1 MERVELERIIK
12 DKLASAGLLD
22 YVDRDKS
29 QLLEF
34 PEEFFLETVLKDGS
48 KLDDANK
55 MVEQVRSDLQSRGV
69 RLDSIVRALW
79 NVKEPVE
86 KFPAA
91 VYPDSEGKHI
101 LAIPFAATLES
112 GSRTQRVWVDVT
124 PGAYEELKRTG
135 RHNDE
140 FLCSTVADFLRLQLS
155 YGGASYWDP
164 IRYPRRRLDEADVLY
179 LVSHSPVTAG

>member
-1 MERVELERIIK
+1 MEKAELDRIIK
-12 DKLASAGLLD
+12 DKLASAGLLE

-34 PEEFFLETVLKDGS
+34 PEEFFLEIVLRDGS

-91 VYPDSEGKHI
+91 VYPDSEGKYI
-101 LAIPFAATLES
+101 LAIPFVAILES
-112 GSRTQRVWVDVT
+112 GSRQQRAWVDMT
-124 PGAYEELKRTG
+124 PGAYDELKRVG
-135 RHNDE
+135 RNDDD
-140 FLCSTVADFLRLQLS
+140 LLRKIMADFLRLQLS
-155 YGGASYWDP
+155 CGGASYWDP
-164 IRYPRRRLDEADVLY
+164 IRYPRRRLDEAAVLY
-179 LVSHSPVTAG
+179 LLSHSPVTKG